1 MINNIIDEKT
11 IDLSYSIKNF
21 DSAEI
26 AVIAMFSENI
36 RYEVKKAFTFIPSV
50 SPGDKV
56 LIESKTYAGREL
68 ISALGGIVDLTD
80 LVNYA

>member
-1 MINNIIDEKT
+1 MYIMINNIIDEKT

-36 RYEVKKAFTFIPSV
+36 RYEVKKPLHSFLLCHQVIR
-50 SPGDKV
+50 
-56 LIESKTYAGREL
+56 Y
-68 ISALGGIVDLTD
+68 
-80 LVNYA
+80 